1 MSPAPSALEAPARHA
16 RRPWVSWLG
25 LLLVLAMLAVNEIG
39 YQRARAVIEERE
51 ARLQLRTEVDQLQRL
66 MLAAEAAQRGWLL
79 TGRSQYKEPY
89 SAALLA
95 FEDTLARIAGAYRV
109 SKTQDAEARELVE
122 LARQKMSELTTTS
135 ALFEQGKE
143 AAWRELMLTD
153 IGREKMAQI
162 DALARTIAQR
172 ETEQLAAMQS
182 VLGRTLQVSRWG
194 IALLVLAGAGA
205 LLALQAQQRRLAA
218 ERGARAEAL
227 RTERDRLEAEVG
239 RRTAEL
245 RHLASTLQQAR
256 EDERRR
262 LARELH
268 DELGGLLTAA
278 KLDVAR
284 LRKRMPADTPE
295 LAERYAHLVQTL
307 DSGIALK
314 RRIIEDLHPTSLA
327 NLGLVAAL
335 EILCNDFA
343 RRSEIAV
350 STAFDEL
357 PEGRLDSDDALI
369 VYRLVQEALTNISK
383 HARARQIDVALH
395 LQGETLAVEVVDDG
409 VGFDPARVA
418 TDAHGLAGMRFRVQ
432 SAAGELTLVSTPG
445 RGTAVRAQLPLLA
458 PPAAPPAAS

>member
-1 MSPAPSALEAPARHA
+1 MSPATNDDNSSRH
-16 RRPWVSWLG
+16 RVRGPWVSLLG
-25 LLLVLAMLAVNEIG
+25 LLLVLAMLAVNEAG

-51 ARLQLRTEVDQLQRL
+51 ARLVLRTEVARLQRL

-79 TGRSQYKEPY
+79 TGRPQYKEPY
-89 SAALLA
+89 SAAVLA
-95 FEDTLARIAGAYRV
+95 FEDTLARIARAYRN
-109 SKTQDAEARELVE
+109 SPTQQAEAQELVE
-122 LARQKMSELTTTS
+122 LARQKMSELATTTE
-135 ALFEQGKE
+135 LFEQGKE

-182 VLGRTLQVSRWG
+182 VLGRTLQASRWG

-205 LLALQAQQRRLAA
+205 LLALQRQQRRLAA
-218 ERGARAEAL
+218 ERSERAAAL
-227 RTERDRLEAEVG
+227 RTERDRLEAEVE

-245 RHLASTLQQAR
+245 RHLASHLQTAR

-284 LRKRMPADTPE
+284 LRKRLPAATPE
-295 LAERYAHLVQTL
+295 LAERFGHLVQTL

-327 NLGLVAAL
+327 NLGLAAAL

-357 PEGRLDSDDALI
+357 PGQALDSDGQLI
-369 VYRLVQEALTNISK
+369 VFRLVQEALTNIAK
-383 HARARQIDVALH
+383 HARARQVDVAVH
-395 LQGETLAVEVVDDG
+395 LQDDAVDIEVVDDG
-409 VGFDPARVA
+409 IGFDTAAVA
-418 TDAHGLAGMRFRVQ
+418 AGAHGLAGMRFRVQ
-432 SAAGELTLVSTPG
+432 SASGELTLTSTPG
-445 RGTAVRAQLPLLA
+445 RGTVVRARLPRLGPDPTA
-458 PPAAPPAAS
+458 